1 MDILAQLSET
11 QKRAAS
17 PIVAMALKDA
27 SDEIALLRS
36 VVQIQNDALE
46 PFVDALKFSHEGR
59 GKNPDINDTTALAAW
74 LVTYDSF
81 KEALGVYNKYKD
93 AGK

>member
-1 MDILAQLSET
+1 MDILVRLSES
-11 QKRAAS
+11 QKRTS
-17 PIVAMALKDA
+17 SRIDAMVMKDA
-27 SDEIALLRS
+27 SDEIAWLRS

-81 KEALGVYNKYKD
+81 KEALGVYNKYKE
-93 AGK
+93 GE